1 MSLLRGNLGK
11 TTSER
16 SSILNDKSSSLLIQ
30 SSQIPVR
37 SMNLFFMH
45 TLRLRSFPELS
56 LIEAAGL

>member
-37 SMNLFFMH
+37 SMNLFFYAH
-45 TLRLRSFPELS
+45 VETEKFPGTFS
-56 LIEAAGL
+56 D